1 MKILTK
7 LKRTTYWFFCRCAR
21 KLKISTCTV
30 QNKAKK
36 RKEKLHPKKTRRQ
49 IGSFLNRYD
58 FSYAGRDTVNQA
70 ANVAPSIIKDAT
82 NEINN
87 ITQQGF
93 DQIISQGDKEI
104 ERVLLRILR
113 GAIENVYQ
121 TPFSLLG
128 DFGKK
133 QLNKLKNKIL
143 K

>member
-1 MKILTK
+1 MYHTK
-7 LKRTTYWFFCRCAR
+7 QGQK
-21 KLKISTCTV
+21 
-30 QNKAKK
+30 KK
-36 RKEKLHPKKTRRQ
+36 RKVTPQKTRRQ
-49 IGSFLNRYD
+49 IGSFLNRYE

-70 ANVAPSIIKDAT
+70 AKVAPSIINAT

-93 DQIISQGDKEI
+93 DQIISQGGKEI
-104 ERVLLRILR
+104 KRVLLRILR

>member
-1 MKILTK
+1 MYRTK
-7 LKRTTYWFFCRCAR
+7 QGQK
-21 KLKISTCTV
+21 
-30 QNKAKK
+30 KK
-36 RKEKLHPKKTRRQ
+36 RKVTPQKTRRQ

>member
-1 MKILTK
+1 MPNEGKKEKGMLH
-7 LKRTTYWFFCRCAR
+7 
-21 KLKISTCTV
+21 
-30 QNKAKK
+30 AKK
-36 RKEKLHPKKTRRQ
+36 KRRQ

-70 ANVAPSIIKDAT
+70 AKVAPSIIKDAT

-93 DQIISQGDKEI
+93 DQIISQGGKEI
-104 ERVLLRILR
+104 KRVLLRILR

-133 QLNKLKNKIL
+133 QSNKLKNKIL

>member
-1 MKILTK
+1 MYHTK
-7 LKRTTYWFFCRCAR
+7 QGQK
-21 KLKISTCTV
+21 
-30 QNKAKK
+30 KK
-36 RKEKLHPKKTRRQ
+36 RKVTPQKTRRQ
-49 IGSFLNRYD
+49 IGSFLNRYE

-70 ANVAPSIIKDAT
+70 AKVAPSIINAT